1 MKNKSM
7 IDDMTIIIRTIADF
21 IFGFIIIYGV
31 YIIIHGHLTPGGG
44 FQGGAV
50 VASGFAL
57 IFVAY
62 SYKAKGSVQNL
73 YGLFESIGLL
83 TFISLAFLGIYK
95 TFFYNFLAN
104 SGLLFGKSIEQGINP
119 GYFNTGGTVPLMN
132 MAVGFEV
139 ACGLSLIVYLLFRGE
154 KEYREEKSE

>member
-1 MKNKSM
+1 MKN
-7 IDDMTIIIRTIADF
+7 DMSPIVKTITDL
-21 IFGFIIIYGV
+21 IFGFILVFGI

-57 IFVAY
+57 LFVAFARDFT
-62 SYKAKGSVQNL
+62 KEGPQKL
-73 YGLFESIGLL
+73 YGMFESIGLL
-83 TFISLAFLGIYK
+83 TFILLAFLGMYK

-104 SGLLFGKSIEQGINP
+104 SGSLFGMSIKHGINP
-119 GYFNTGGTVPLMN
+119 GYLNTGGVVPLMN

-139 ACGLSLIVYLLFRGE
+139 ACGLSLIVYILYRGE
-154 KEYREEKSE
+154 KKAGEESKGE

>member
-1 MKNKSM
+1 MKN
-7 IDDMTIIIRTIADF
+7 DMTSIVKTITDLL
-21 IFGFIIIYGV
+21 FGFIIVFGI

-50 VASGFAL
+50 VASAFVL
-57 IFVAY
+57 LFVAFSRDFY
-62 SYKAKGSVQNL
+62 DTKPQNI

-83 TFISLAFLGIYK
+83 TFIILAFLGIYK

-104 SGLLFGKSIEQGINP
+104 SNGLFGMSIKQGINP
-119 GYFNTGGTVPLMN
+119 GYFNTGGVIPLMN

-139 ACGLSLIVYLLFRGE
+139 ACGLSLIIYLLYRGVREGKEDE
-154 KEYREEKSE
+154 K

>member
-1 MKNKSM
+1 MKS
-7 IDDMTIIIRTIADF
+7 DMSTIVRTVTDF
-21 IFGFIIIYGV
+21 LFGFIIIFGV

-57 IFVAY
+57 LFVAFARTFLD
-62 SYKAKGSVQNL
+62 KKPQQL
-73 YGLFESIGLL
+73 YGLFESVGLL
-83 TFISLAFLGIYK
+83 IFISLAFLGIYR

-104 SGLLFGKSIEQGINP
+104 SGGLFGMKITQGINP
-119 GYFNTGGTVPLMN
+119 GYFNTGGVVPLMN

-139 ACGLSLIVYLLFRGE
+139 ACGLSLIVYLLYRGVI
-154 KEYREEKSE
+154 EEGEDGE

>member
-1 MKNKSM
+1 MKN
-7 IDDMTIIIRTIADF
+7 DMTPIVKTITDLL
-21 IFGFIIIYGV
+21 FGFIIVFGV

-50 VASGFAL
+50 VASAFAL
-57 IFVAY
+57 LFVAFSRDFY
-62 SYKAKGSVQNL
+62 DKRPQKM

-83 TFISLAFLGIYK
+83 IFILLAFLGIYK

-104 SGLLFGKSIEQGINP
+104 SGSLFGTSIKPGINP
-119 GYFNTGGTVPLMN
+119 GYFNTGGIVPLMN

-139 ACGLSLIVYLLFRGE
+139 ACGLSLIVYLLYRGV
-154 KEYREEKSE
+154 KENEEDRK

>member
-1 MKNKSM
+1 MNK
-7 IDDMTIIIRTIADF
+7 DMTPIVKTVTDF
-21 IFGFIIIYGV
+21 IFGAIIIFGV
-31 YIIIHGHLTPGGG
+31 YVIIHGHLTPGGG

-57 IFVAY
+57 FFVTF
-62 SYKAKGSVQNL
+62 SHDFSKEGPRKI

-83 TFISLAFLGIYK
+83 IFILTAFFGIYR

-104 SGLLFGKSIEQGINP
+104 SGSLFGNSISHGINP
-119 GYFNTGGTVPLMN
+119 GNLNTGGVVPLMN

-139 ACGLSLIVYLLFRGE
+139 ACGLSLIVFLLYRGISGE
-154 KEYREEKSE
+154 FGGKK

>member
-1 MKNKSM
+1 MKS
-7 IDDMTIIIRTIADF
+7 DMSTVVRTITDF
-21 IFGFIIIYGV
+21 IFGFIIVFGI

-57 IFVAY
+57 FFVAFTHDFNR
-62 SYKAKGSVQNL
+62 KKPQKL
-73 YGLFESIGLL
+73 YGMFESIGLII
-83 TFISLAFLGIYK
+83 FILLAFFGIYK

-104 SGLLFGKSIEQGINP
+104 SGSLFGMTIRPGINP
-119 GYFNTGGTVPLMN
+119 GYFNTGGVVPLMN

-139 ACGLSLIVYLLFRGE
+139 ACGLSLIVYLLYRGE
-154 KEYREEKSE
+154 KKDREDSESE

>member
-1 MKNKSM
+1 MKN
-7 IDDMTIIIRTIADF
+7 DMSTIVKTITDLL
-21 IFGFIIIYGV
+21 FGFIIIFGV

-50 VASGFAL
+50 VASAFAL
-57 IFVAY
+57 FFVAFAY
-62 SYKAKGSVQNL
+62 DFSNKKPQSI

-83 TFISLAFLGIYK
+83 IFILLAFLGMYK

-104 SGLLFGKSIEQGINP
+104 SGLLFGMSIKPGINP
-119 GYFNTGGTVPLMN
+119 GYFNTGGVVPLMN

-154 KEYREEKSE
+154 KEQREDR